1 MEKSGIMEVL
11 GRVVEPDLGS
21 DIVTLDLV
29 IDVEVHAE
37 EVLVRLR
44 QVNPSQESRRHMQEQ
59 VRQALLEAG
68 AESVRVETVLEV
80 PSTRP
85 PLVSLL
91 LKDVKNVVAVASG
104 KGGVGKS
111 TVAVNLALAL
121 ARDGAR
127 VGLLDADVYGP
138 SIPAMLGLAREDL
151 QMDGPMIVPA
161 ERFGL
166 KLMSMGLVM
175 DEGQSV
181 IWRGPMLHSVMRQ
194 FLEQVAW
201 GELDYLVIDLP
212 PGTGD
217 IQLSLCQM
225 VPLGGAVVVST
236 PQDVALNVAI
246 KAIHMFEKLNA
257 PVVGLVENMSYY
269 ACPHCGQRD
278 DVFGH
283 GGAARTSARLG
294 IPFLGEI
301 PLESRVRQT
310 GDQGHPVVQS
320 DPDSPAAVALT
331 RAARLLAGRLVVAA
345 RQGYDRLLETM
356 PEV

>member
-1 MEKSGIMEVL
+1 VEEKRIREVL
-11 GRVVEPDLGS
+11 GRVVDPDLGS
-21 DIVTLDLV
+21 DIVALDMV
-29 IDVEVHAE
+29 VGVEVGAE
-37 EVLVRLR
+37 EVRIRLKQFHPFR
-44 QVNPSQESRRHMQEQ
+44 ERHQFLEDG
-59 VRQALLEAG
+59 VRQALQEAG
-68 AESVRVETVLEV
+68 AGAVRVESVLDI
-80 PSTRP
+80 PSTQP
-85 PLVSLL
+85 SLVTPL
-91 LKDVKNVVAVASG
+91 LKGVRNVVAVASG

-151 QMDGPMIVPA
+151 QMDGQLIVPA

-175 DEGQSV
+175 EEGQSV

-201 GELDYLVIDLP
+201 GELDYLIVDLP

-236 PQDVALNVAI
+236 PQDVALNVAV

-257 PVVGLVENMSYY
+257 PVVGLIENMSYY

-283 GGAARTSARLG
+283 GGAAQTSERLG

-301 PLESRVRQT
+301 PLEGRVRQT
-310 GDQGHPVVQS
+310 ADEGHPVVQS
-320 DPDSPAAVALT
+320 DPESPAAVALLG
-331 RAARLLAGRLVVAA
+331 AARALAGRLVVAA
-345 RQGYDRLLETM
+345 LQGYDRLLETM
-356 PEV
+356 PSA

>member
-1 MEKSGIMEVL
+1 MEAL
-11 GRVVEPDLGS
+11 ARVADPDLGS
-21 DIVTLDLV
+21 DIVALDMV
-29 IDVEVHAE
+29 RGVEVKAE

-44 QVNPSQESRRHMQEQ
+44 QVHPSPERRQFLEDE
-59 VRQALLEAG
+59 VRRVLGEAG
-68 AESVRVETVLEV
+68 ARPVRVESDLDI

-85 PLVSLL
+85 PLVTPL
-91 LKDVKNVVAVASG
+91 LKGVRNVVAVASG

-138 SIPAMLGLAREDL
+138 SIPAMVGLSREDL
-151 QMDGPMIVPA
+151 QMDGQMIVPA

-175 DEGQSV
+175 EEGQSV

-201 GELDYLVIDLP
+201 GELDYLIVDLP

-236 PQDVALNVAI
+236 PQDVALSVAV

-257 PVVGLVENMSYY
+257 PVVGLIENMSYY

-283 GGAARTSARLG
+283 GGAAQTSDRLG

-301 PLESRVRQT
+301 PLESRVRRT
-310 GDQGHPVVQS
+310 ADQGQPVVQS

-345 RQGYDRLLETM
+345 LQGYDRLLETM
-356 PEV
+356 PRA